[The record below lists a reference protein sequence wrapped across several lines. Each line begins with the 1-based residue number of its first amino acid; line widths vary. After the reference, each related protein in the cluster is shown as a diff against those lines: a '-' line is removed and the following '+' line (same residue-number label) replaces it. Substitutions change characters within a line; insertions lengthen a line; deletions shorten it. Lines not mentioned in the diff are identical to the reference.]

1 MTDEELTIAKKRLIA
16 LFAFKSEDPEFFS
29 EWYGRAELFDMPL
42 LNIDDYIEKIQAI
55 TKDDI
60 NALAKKY
67 LKTETLNMS
76 LVWNKP
82 REEKLV
88 ELLKI

>member
-1 MTDEELTIAKKRLIA
+1 
-16 LFAFKSEDPEFFS
+16 
-29 EWYGRAELFDMPL
+29 MPL

-88 ELLKI
+88 DLLTI